1 MRQVGII
8 GVGLT
13 PFDKYEELQVEDFA
27 RWAVINALGDASVS
41 RDQIQ
46 MAFVAHLYQ
55 GEVLGER
62 ILRGLRFPEITITNV
77 ENACAGGSTALRE
90 AFLAVATEQCDVAL
104 VIGAEKMGRGL
115 INFVSADLELTLGNT
130 APAQYAMAAQRHMH
144 EFGTPPEAFA
154 QIAVKSRRH
163 AQLNPN
169 ARFRELVSLDEV
181 LASRPIATAET

>member
-1 MRQVGII
+1 MRRVGII

-13 PFDKYEELQVEDFA
+13 PFDKYDELQVEDFA
-27 RWAVINALGDASVS
+27 RWAVVDALRDAAVS
-41 RDQIQ
+41 RDQIE
-46 MAFVAHLYQ
+46 MAYVAHLYQ

-77 ENACAGGSTALRE
+77 ENACAGGSTAVRE
-90 AFLAVATEQCDVAL
+90 AYLAIATDQCDVAL

-115 INFVSADLELTLGNT
+115 INFVSADMELTLGNT

-154 QIAVKSRRH
+154 RIAVKSRRH
-163 AQLNPN
+163 AHLNPN
-169 ARFRELVSLDEV
+169 ARFRDIVSMD
-181 LASRPIATAET
+181 